1 MDLPCIDLHG
11 LTRDDAISTVANFL
25 NAQRSSSSVKQESN
39 SSYSPVPAVIITGS
53 GKHSHSGPVLRTA
66 IEKYLQKREMNY
78 VINKGKGSFTVDCAS
93 GIDLYFDKNQK
104 VCTKV
109 ILASY
114 DDTIKSGDQVSNN
127 WSSSVRLNMKHATNT
142 SSMFETTR
150 LKYKKSTMN
159 RNDRGSFSIETDRS
173 QESTTQDVE
182 ESQIRELVEQSKLE
196 HEERLCI
203 QKMTDSDLD
212 EAIEKSELF
221 LASTVD
227 LAQKRNETRYLSHL
241 EKERQRRNEEEQLS
255 AIIKLSQQMEERR
268 QKESEREEIA
278 LQRILQ
284 LSEQEVISS
293 AQQEEEVLSK
303 VIALSL
309 QEMTYDK
316 DLDDEEEKMI
326 QEALA
331 LSIHET
337 EQQRLYSDYYGN
349 L

>member
-1 MDLPCIDLHG
+1 
-11 LTRDDAISTVANFL
+11 
-25 NAQRSSSSVKQESN
+25 
-39 SSYSPVPAVIITGS
+39 
-53 GKHSHSGPVLRTA
+53 
-66 IEKYLQKREMNY
+66 MNY
-78 VINKGKGSFTVDCAS
+78 VVNKGKGSFTVDCAS

-109 ILASY
+109 IIASY
-114 DDTIKSGDQVSNN
+114 DDTIKRGDQLSNN
-127 WSSSVRLNMKHATNT
+127 WSSSVRLNMKHH
-142 SSMFETTR
+142 MFETTR
-150 LKYKKSTMN
+150 LENKKSTLN
-159 RNDRGSFSIETDRS
+159 RNNRGSFSTEIDQS
-173 QESTTQDVE
+173 QKSTTQDVE
-182 ESQIRELVEQSKLE
+182 ESQVREVVEQSKLE
-196 HEERLCI
+196 HEELLCI

-221 LASTVD
+221 LTSTVD
-227 LAQKRNETRYLSHL
+227 LSQKSNETRYLSHL

-255 AIIKLSQQMEERR
+255 SIIKLSQQMEEHR
-268 QKESEREEIA
+268 QKENEREEIA

-293 AQQEEEVLSK
+293 AQQEEDLLSK

-309 QEMTYDK
+309 QKTSYDK

-331 LSIHET
+331 LSIRENK
-337 EQQRLYSDYYGN
+337 QQRLYSDYYGN